1 MSTSQLLQAPHSHC
15 CLPFTLCA
23 LLSYC
28 QLASCLCLCAPVFML
43 RNYAQAS
50 AELQLWVCRVQLGLT
65 LDQLDTLQQANVVE
79 GSEHVVAELE
89 EKKAQ
94 TVAGTEGKKAM

>member
-1 MSTSQLLQAPHSHC
+1 MGCGA
-15 CLPFTLCA
+15 
-23 LLSYC
+23 
-28 QLASCLCLCAPVFML
+28 
-43 RNYAQAS
+43 
-50 AELQLWVCRVQLGLT
+50 QLGLT